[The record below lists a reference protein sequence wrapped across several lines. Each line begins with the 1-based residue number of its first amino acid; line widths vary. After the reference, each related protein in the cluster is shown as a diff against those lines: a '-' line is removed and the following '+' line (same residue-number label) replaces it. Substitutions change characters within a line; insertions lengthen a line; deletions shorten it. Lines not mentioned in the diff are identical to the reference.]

1 MDETPMLPQLEMDW
15 LVEVTTE
22 HYYGP
27 TTLGAI
33 REFIRLGEISG
44 ETFVINTC
52 DRTRRQIRELPTL
65 LEAARANAE
74 AVIDEDKPGGAT
86 EPAAAGISIRLQEQ
100 IRDLEQSLRE
110 ERRALAE
117 SEHRYQELQGLLSGP
132 AN

>member
-100 IRDLEQSLRE
+100 IRDLEQSLPE